1 MMKMFNLIDIG
12 ERAGSGIPSIWY
24 TWKQQGWDTPTIAQS
39 FNPNRI
45 VLSLPLLKSDNKKVT
60 IKGDDKKVTIKTSDQ
75 KAMIIEY
82 LTEHV
87 EGKVSDFTELLGVK
101 TTRVKK
107 LIYELIAD
115 GIIVAQGGNR
125 NRTYKLKA

>member
-1 MMKMFNLIDIG
+1 
-12 ERAGSGIPSIWY
+12 
-24 TWKQQGWDTPTIAQS
+24 
-39 FNPNRI
+39 
-45 VLSLPLLKSDNKKVT
+45 
-60 IKGDDKKVTIKTSDQ
+60 
-75 KAMIIEY
+75 MIIEY